1 MTTPTT
7 LSCSLPAS
15 VPLVSSAPL
24 PAPRTVRD
32 VHFGGKTPQS
42 TPLYLL
48 SDLPAG
54 VLINGPALIIDEL
67 TTLVVEPDCRAYVCD
82 GGHVSVAVD
91 SISSSSSSLVPSS
104 ERVDPVLLSIF
115 SHRFMSIAEQM
126 GRTLQRTAISTNIK
140 ERLDFSCALF
150 DAQGG
155 LVANAPHIPVHLGS
169 MQDAVRFQV
178 VKWGSSLLPGNS
190 AFYSC
195 MLTANP

>member
-1 MTTPTT
+1 MP
-7 LSCSLPAS
+7 PS
-15 VPLVSSAPL
+15 VPLVSSVPL

-54 VLINGPALIIDEL
+54 VLIHGPALVIDEL

-82 GGHVSVAVD
+82 GGHVTVAVD
-91 SISSSSSSLVPSS
+91 SLSSSSSLVQSS

-178 VKWGSSLLPGNS
+178 TKWGSSLSPGNS
-190 AFYSC
+190 FYSSV
-195 MLTANP
+195 LTSKP